1 MKSIT
6 PNKLCALFLVV
17 IACAATL
24 ALVRGIFKS
33 SPVCRGEDSMASS
46 ATADVPSMVKRYVPP
61 LEGEMREYER
71 IVCEIVSAYSNQQ
84 ANLIL
89 ECVKKLP
96 DRFFEL
102 RGNDWNQ
109 AILPMNRAWFDG
121 WSIGEP
127 TMTFKTCEDLRTWLL
142 ANLTF
147 AKVYGTMLSK
157 SGNMDMLPAF
167 DVWVLTGLQAH
178 KEKYAKACKR
188 DYLDV
193 TERFIAAWVEQIESE
208 RGFTREY
215 MRWQNKSLC
224 RLVKEGELTPAKLRQ
239 NIRGNVWPLQKR
251 CGYTPKWLDEE
262 FPLLPEGEKDAWE
275 K

>member
-6 PNKLCALFLVV
+6 PNKLCTLFLVV

-33 SPVCRGEDSMASS
+33 SSVCRGEDAMASR
-46 ATADVPSMVKRYVPP
+46 ATADVPSLVKRYVPP
-61 LEGEMREYER
+61 TEAEMREYER

-84 ANLIL
+84 AKLIL
-89 ECVKKLP
+89 ERVKKLP
-96 DRFFEL
+96 ERFFEL

-109 AILPMNRAWFDG
+109 AILPMKRAWFDG

-127 TMTFKTCEDLRTWLL
+127 TMTFKTSEDLRTWLQ

-147 AKVYGTMLSK
+147 AKAYGTMLSK
-157 SGNMDMLPAF
+157 AGKMDMLPAF
-167 DVWVLTGLQAH
+167 DIWILTGLHAH
-178 KEKYAKACKR
+178 KEKYVKACKR

-208 RGFTREY
+208 SGFTREY
-215 MRWQNKSLC
+215 MRWQNRSLG
-224 RLVKEGELTPAKLRQ
+224 RLVKEGKLTPAKLRQ
-239 NIRGNVWPLQKR
+239 NIRCNAWPLQKR

-262 FPLLPEGEKDAWE
+262 FPVLEEKADD